1 MDYEAIK
8 RLGLAYMNIDY
19 EKSYEIY
26 DSIHNNH
33 IINIYLNVDKNLCC
47 PNCGSFDFLSRGSIK
62 RKLEFANVAEN
73 NITLIWHRKR
83 YSCKKCNSFFQESN
97 PFTESKKRITLQ
109 KDIKILQALKSI
121 NTNYTT
127 VAKSF
132 NVSPTYVTNLF
143 DRKID
148 IHRGSLT
155 QVICVDEVYASK
167 LTRHKFCFIIYSP
180 QLRKVLDV
188 LDSRKKDSLER
199 YFVNISQAER
209 DKVLFFSM
217 DLYDHYRLIAQK
229 YFPKAKISADS
240 FHVVKNLLA
249 DFQKIRIRVMKRF
262 EHLKSEGSNYYWLYK
277 KYWKILAKDKSKLH
291 YKRIK
296 VNKSRMY
303 LTLRQIIDY
312 MLSLDDTLKRAY
324 ELKEEYLNFNSTS
337 TIDNCELWLDEIIYK
352 FQTSG
357 IEEYIHFWKLLKA
370 WRKEIINSFNRING
384 YRISNGPIERTNRDI
399 KTIFRLSF
407 GSTNFQRM
415 RNRIMWVL
423 NDDAPILYTRK
434 NKTNKRKCKPR
445 GPYKNN

>member
-1 MDYEAIK
+1 M
-8 RLGLAYMNIDY
+8 
-19 EKSYEIY
+19 
-26 DSIHNNH
+26 
-33 IINIYLNVDKNLCC
+33 
-47 PNCGSFDFLSRGSIK
+47 
-62 RKLEFANVAEN
+62 
-73 NITLIWHRKR
+73 
-83 YSCKKCNSFFQESN
+83 
-97 PFTESKKRITLQ
+97 
-109 KDIKILQALKSI
+109 
-121 NTNYTT
+121 
-127 VAKSF
+127 
-132 NVSPTYVTNLF
+132 
-143 DRKID
+143 
-148 IHRGSLT
+148 
-155 QVICVDEVYASK
+155 
-167 LTRHKFCFIIYSP
+167 
-180 QLRKVLDV
+180 
-188 LDSRKKDSLER
+188 
-199 YFVNISQAER
+199 NISQAER
-209 DKVLFFSM
+209 DKVLFFSL

-240 FHVVKNLLA
+240 FHVVKNLLT

-324 ELKEEYLNFNSTS
+324 ELKEEYLNFNSTA